1 MIGPDPSYAWI
12 LARDKAISETVR
24 ERILSVARL
33 GGVDTDKLI
42 WVSDACSRSR
52 AQPFTLVA
60 RRSQAA
66 QQLWQTLNLSGTVQ
80 ESNWN
85 DALKPIEAGHKIAK
99 STPLFH
105 KIDSDEA
112 KLEESL
118 AQLREKTPPK

>member
-1 MIGPDPSYAWI
+1 V
-12 LARDKAISETVR
+12 K
-24 ERILSVARL
+24 
-33 GGVDTDKLI
+33 
-42 WVSDACSRSR
+42 
-52 AQPFTLVA
+52 
-60 RRSQAA
+60 
-66 QQLWQTLNLSGTVQ
+66 

-118 AQLREKTPPK
+118 TQLREKTTPK